1 MSNDGTYGGVI
12 ISDWDPNKTACFL
25 QKDGTMGTAYWEDYS
40 KGGLGSRLNPVTIMI
55 EQ

>member
-12 ISDWDPNKTACFL
+12 ISDWDSNKKACFL

-40 KGGLGSRLNPVTIMI
+40 KGRLGSKLNPITIMI